1 MSHAD
6 AVWYIETVHIAGADL
21 KLIKGG
27 NGDPLLILHDE
38 LGHPGWLNFHKSLAQ
53 NFTLY
58 IPQHPGFGE
67 SPPLDWVMN
76 MRDLAGWYLEAL
88 DDLGLGPVNVIGLS
102 IGGWLAAEM
111 ATMCPTQFKNL
122 VLLAPTGVKP
132 PQGEIFDIYQVVAK
146 SYLEASVLDTAQI
159 PEFSEICPDNPSPE
173 LLDAWDA
180 AREGACLLSWRPY
193 MHYPNLP
200 HLLPRLKNLPTLI
213 VWGQDDAIVPL
224 SAGELY
230 HSSIPGS
237 ELVVLEQCGHRPDIE
252 KPAEVAE
259 IITRFLGS

>member
-146 SYLEASVLDTAQI
+146 SYLEASVLDRAQI

-193 MHYPNLP
+193 MHLS
-200 HLLPRLKNLPTLI
+200 LI
-213 VWGQDDAIVPL
+213 HI
-224 SAGELY
+224 
-230 HSSIPGS
+230 
-237 ELVVLEQCGHRPDIE
+237 
-252 KPAEVAE
+252 
-259 IITRFLGS
+259 